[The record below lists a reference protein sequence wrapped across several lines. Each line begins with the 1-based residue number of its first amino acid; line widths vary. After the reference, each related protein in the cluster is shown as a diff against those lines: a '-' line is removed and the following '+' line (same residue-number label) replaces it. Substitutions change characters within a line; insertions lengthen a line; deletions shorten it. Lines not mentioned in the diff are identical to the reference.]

1 MIGRNDDPA
10 EVFTLDD
17 ARKLVAF
24 AQQDPNVVQL
34 SMWALNRDR
43 SCAGQFNELGDC
55 SFQTQ
60 QQYDFAKAFSAFL
73 AGPPPPA
80 LGPPPPALGP
90 PPPALGPP
98 PPALGPPPPTW
109 PFPSADVPPP
119 TSRVQPSEQAISE
132 HCLTGESHVIT
143 AQKGHINSHGL
154 LTYT

>member
-43 SCAGQFNELGDC
+43 SCAGQFNELSDC

-60 QQYDFAKAFSAFL
+60 QQYDFSKAFNAFL

-98 PPALGPPPPTW
+98 PPALRPPPPSCAFPCSHVPGPTRRLQ
-109 PFPSADVPPP
+109 PSA
-119 TSRVQPSEQAISE
+119 QAISQ
-132 HCLTGESHVIT
+132 HCLSGDVPVVRAEN
-143 AQKGHINSHGL
+143 AHINVQG
-154 LTYT
+154 